1 MEDRTARS
9 SAPTEF
15 KEKTATELRQKTS
28 LFPNWRSFL
37 VLLPGLCTLLLW
49 EIAAWQWPSV
59 ARLVSQ
65 PMEIGRGIVDVVATG
80 TIWPHFDATLKEMA
94 AGYVI
99 GAITGVALGF
109 LCGRIKLLGDI
120 LNPYITLFNGIPKVA
135 LAPVFVI
142 WFGIGL
148 MSKIAIILTMVFFV
162 VFINTFAGLRS
173 VNEDY
178 VAIIRIMGASG
189 WQVVREV
196 FLPATLPFIIVGLRA
211 GIPFSVIGAV
221 VGEFIASTKGLGF
234 FINYNQG
241 TYDTNGIFVGVTILA
256 LLVVVLD
263 GLLSLLERRLL
274 KWRPEVEAKSVGA

>member
-1 MEDRTARS
+1 MENNPAIELEEKSVPAS
-9 SAPTEF
+9 SRRGI
-15 KEKTATELRQKTS
+15 LS
-28 LFPNWRSFL
+28 VWRGFL
-37 VLLPGLCTLLLW
+37 VLLPGICTLVLW
-49 EIAAWQWPSV
+49 ELAAWQWPSV
-59 ARLVSQ
+59 GRLVSQ
-65 PMEIGRGIVDVVATG
+65 PTEIARGIVEVVSTG
-80 TIWPHFDATLKEMA
+80 TIWPHLDATLKEMA
-94 AGYVI
+94 AGYAI
-99 GAITGVALGF
+99 GATAGVTLGL

-120 LNPYITLFNGIPKVA
+120 LTPYITVFNGIPKVA

-148 MSKIAIILTMVFFV
+148 MSKIAIILAMVFFV

-178 VAIIRIMGASG
+178 VAIIRIMGAST

-221 VGEFIASTKGLGF
+221 VGEFIASTKGLGY
-234 FINYNQG
+234 FINYHQG
-241 TYDTNGIFVGVTILA
+241 TYDTTGIFVGVSILA

-263 GLLSLLERRLL
+263 SLLSILERRLL
-274 KWRPEVEAKSVGA
+274 KWRPEIEAKNVGA

>member
-1 MEDRTARS
+1 MENNTAIELEEKSIPAPPRS
-9 SAPTEF
+9 G
-15 KEKTATELRQKTS
+15 S
-28 LFPNWRSFL
+28 LFNWRGFL
-37 VLLPGLCTLLLW
+37 VLLPGIFTLALW
-49 EIAAWQWPSV
+49 ELAAWEWPSV

-65 PMEIGRGIVDVVATG
+65 PTEIARGIFDVVTTG
-80 TIWPHFDATLKEMA
+80 TIWPHFDATLREMA
-94 AGYVI
+94 AGYAI
-99 GAITGVALGF
+99 GAITGVTLGL
-109 LCGRIKLLGDI
+109 LCGRIKLLGDV
-120 LNPYITLFNGIPKVA
+120 LNPYITVFNGIPKVA

-162 VFINTFAGLRS
+162 VFINTFAGMRS

-178 VAIIRIMGASG
+178 VAIVRIMGASS

-234 FINYNQG
+234 FINYHQG
-241 TYDTNGIFVGVTILA
+241 TYDTNGIFVGVSILA

-263 GLLSLLERRLL
+263 SLLSLLERHLL
-274 KWRPEVEAKSVGA
+274 KWRPEVEAKNVGA

>member
-1 MEDRTARS
+1 MEDHAATRPNS
-9 SAPTEF
+9 DELTE
-15 KEKTATELRQKTS
+15 KAATKPQKNFA
-28 LFPNWRSFL
+28 LPNFRGLL

-49 EIAAWQWPSV
+49 EVAAWQWPGV

-65 PMEIGRGIVDVVATG
+65 PMEIARGIVDVATTG
-80 TIWPHFDATLKEMA
+80 VIWQHLDTTLKEMA

-99 GAITGVALGF
+99 GAVTGVALGF

-120 LNPYITLFNGIPKVA
+120 LNPYIALFNGIPKVA

-178 VAIIRIMGASG
+178 VAIVRIMGASG

-196 FLPATLPFIIVGLRA
+196 FLPATLPFIMVGLRA

-263 GLLSLLERRLL
+263 GFLSLLERRLL
-274 KWRPEVEAKSVGA
+274 KWRPEVEAKNVGA

>member
-1 MEDRTARS
+1 MKEN
-9 SAPTEF
+9 SATKSPSDEVTEI
-15 KEKTATELRQKTS
+15 ASTEIAPKPSVLV
-28 LFPNWRSFL
+28 NWRGFL
-37 VLLPGLCTLLLW
+37 VLLPGLCTLVLW
-49 EIAAWQWPSV
+49 ELAAWQWPEV

-65 PMEIGRGIVDVVATG
+65 PIEIARGIVDVVTTG
-80 TIWPHFDATLKEMA
+80 VIWQHFDATLKEMA

-99 GAITGVALGF
+99 GAVTGVALGF

-120 LNPYITLFNGIPKVA
+120 LNPYITVFNGIPKVA

-178 VAIIRIMGASG
+178 VAIVRIMGASG

-196 FLPATLPFIIVGLRA
+196 FLPATLPFIMVGLRA

-263 GLLSLLERRLL
+263 ALLSFVERRLL
-274 KWRPEVEAKSVGA
+274 KWRPEVEAKNVGA

>member
-1 MEDRTARS
+1 MENNTAIELEEKSIPAPPRS
-9 SAPTEF
+9 G
-15 KEKTATELRQKTS
+15 S
-28 LFPNWRSFL
+28 LSNWRGFL
-37 VLLPGLCTLLLW
+37 VFLPGIFTVVLW
-49 EIAAWQWPSV
+49 ELAAWEWPGV

-65 PMEIGRGIVDVVATG
+65 PTEIARGIFDVVTTG
-80 TIWPHFDATLKEMA
+80 TIWPHFDATLREMA
-94 AGYVI
+94 AGYAI
-99 GAITGVALGF
+99 GAITGVTLGL

-120 LNPYITLFNGIPKVA
+120 LNPYITVFNGIPKVA

-162 VFINTFAGLRS
+162 VFINTFAGMRS

-178 VAIIRIMGASG
+178 VAIVRIMGASS

-234 FINYNQG
+234 FINYHQG
-241 TYDTNGIFVGVTILA
+241 TYDTNGIFVGVSILA

-263 GLLSLLERRLL
+263 SLLSLLERHLL
-274 KWRPEVEAKSVGA
+274 KWRPEVEAKNVGA